1 MVKQY
6 IIIPPVRDGKKYS
19 VLKFNERN
27 GKYEY
32 LLSFGQLY
40 KNDGSFYQ
48 HYKDTTPL
56 KLWSDYDH
64 NDKER
69 KRLYFARFGK
79 TKDKNSAKWWS
90 NRFLWT

>member
-6 IIIPPVRDGKKYS
+6 IIIPPIKKDKKYS
-19 VLKFNERN
+19 VLKFNENN

-32 LLSFGQLY
+32 LLSFGSA
-40 KNDGSFYQ
+40 GMQ

-69 KRLYFARFGK
+69 KRLYYARFGK
-79 TKDKNSAKWWS
+79 TKDKNSAKYWS
-90 NRFLWT
+90 HRFLWG